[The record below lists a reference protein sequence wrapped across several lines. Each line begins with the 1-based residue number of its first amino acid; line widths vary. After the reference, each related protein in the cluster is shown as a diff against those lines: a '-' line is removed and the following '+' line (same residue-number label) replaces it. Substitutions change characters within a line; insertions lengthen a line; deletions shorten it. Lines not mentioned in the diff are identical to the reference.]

1 MNDIVSRPAPHMVSS
16 ILPWYSPGSSPVHAG
31 SSLERDMPGLTA
43 RYVPENC
50 CTSGMVADI
59 FPLSPKRPEFH
70 FMTSGAAGRPVSV
83 TFPFTAPEA
92 QPSEAI
98 ASTAKHVRYPP
109 PIRNMPSLPGSRSSS
124 AVMIDGSRAGGK
136 AAPGLLCCGVPGMR
150 VLVERLCKTYPDRSG
165 HALVALDGIDLAVA
179 PEEFVAILGPSG
191 CGKST
196 LLGIIAGLSAATS
209 GQVLFE
215 GERRPGQPLTAT
227 VFQEFAL
234 FPWRTVQGNVE
245 FGLEELGLPPAE
257 RRERSARFIA
267 MTGLEGFEAKFPHQ
281 LSGGMRQRV
290 GIARALA
297 VDPAVLLMDEPF
309 SALDAQTRTLMMEE
323 LLGIWERAR
332 TSILYVTHNIQEAV
346 YMADRVVVLSRRPGR
361 VLDTVPVALK
371 RPRHEG
377 QMGEAD
383 FLHASER
390 IWGLIKSQA
399 QAALVEG
406 RG

>member
-1 MNDIVSRPAPHMVSS
+1 MLWPA
-16 ILPWYSPGSSPVHAG
+16 
-31 SSLERDMPGLTA
+31 
-43 RYVPENC
+43 
-50 CTSGMVADI
+50 
-59 FPLSPKRPEFH
+59 
-70 FMTSGAAGRPVSV
+70 
-83 TFPFTAPEA
+83 
-92 QPSEAI
+92 
-98 ASTAKHVRYPP
+98 
-109 PIRNMPSLPGSRSSS
+109 
-124 AVMIDGSRAGGK
+124 
-136 AAPGLLCCGVPGMR
+136 GMR
-150 VLVERLCKTYPDRSG
+150 VIVDRLSKTYRDRSG
-165 HALVALDGIDLAVA
+165 QDVVALDGIGLTVE

-196 LLGIIAGLSAATS
+196 LLNIVGGLLGATS
-209 GQVLFE
+209 GEVVFE

-234 FPWRTVQGNVE
+234 FPWRTVRGNVD
-245 FGLEELGLPPAE
+245 FGLEELRVPATE
-257 RRERSARFIA
+257 RRDRATRFIA
-267 MTGLEGFEAKFPHQ
+267 MTGLEGFDGKYPHQ

-297 VDPAVLLMDEPF
+297 VEPAVLLMDEPF

-323 LLGIWERAR
+323 LLGIWERTR

-361 VLDTVPVALK
+361 VLEIVPVELK
-371 RPRHEG
+371 RPRHDG
-377 QMGEAD
+377 QMGEPG
-383 FLHASER
+383 FVQASEH